1 MLQNI
6 TYVTLVEIQKVLKVY
21 SNISTLDSDYIT

>member
-6 TYVTLVEIQKVLKVY
+6 TYVTLVEIQKALKVY

>member
-1 MLQNI
+1 MLQNV
-6 TYVTLVEIQKVLKVY
+6 TYVTLVEIQKALKAY